1 MQISE
6 QQQQALEHGEA
17 VPVVIGETQ
26 CVVLRRDVYERVRKV
41 LEYDDSEWS
50 DEEMRLLATRTFE
63 DADAAEPIE

>member
-6 QQQQALEHGEA
+6 RQQQALEHGEA
-17 VPVVIGETQ
+17 VPVVIGETE

-50 DEEMRLLATRTFE
+50 DEEIRLMAARTFA
-63 DADAAEPIE
+63 DADNSGS